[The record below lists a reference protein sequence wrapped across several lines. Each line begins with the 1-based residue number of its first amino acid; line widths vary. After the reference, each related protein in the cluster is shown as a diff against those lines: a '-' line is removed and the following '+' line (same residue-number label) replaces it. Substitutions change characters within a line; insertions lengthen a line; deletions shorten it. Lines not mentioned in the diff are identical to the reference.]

1 MPRHQAKEFSDA
13 STDPSWAYAE
23 PLDAVDISHWKHWKF
38 DQQNAFFARL
48 RDEDPV
54 HYQTHGHY
62 GPFWSLTSYEDIK
75 TVDGDH
81 ERFSSQDNIGI
92 ADAPPDTKSNS
103 FISMDAPKHDEQR
116 KTVAPVVAPRNL
128 KAMEG
133 LIRQRIATLL
143 DSLPIGEEF
152 DWVETVSI
160 ELTTQMLATLFDF
173 PFEDRHKLTRWSD
186 VATGGPETGVVETH
200 AQARE
205 ELAECLA
212 YFTRLLNE
220 RKDQEPVN
228 DLVSMLA
235 HGDATKDM
243 HPQEFLGNI
252 LLLIVGGND
261 TTRNTMTGSVY
272 ALNKFPA
279 EYDKL
284 RANLDLIPNM
294 VAEIIRWQ
302 TPLAHMRRTALT
314 DVEVG
319 GKTIHKGDKVVMWY
333 LSGNRDETMFENA
346 EDLIIDRANAR
357 QHLSF
362 GFGLHR
368 CMGNRLAELQLRI
381 LWEEISTRFR
391 HIEVMEEPER
401 TTSNFVHGYTYMPVK
416 LHAL

>member
-13 STDPSWAYAE
+13 PTDPSWAYKE
-23 PLDAVDISHWKHWKF
+23 PLDTVDISHWKHWKF

-62 GPFWSLTSYEDIK
+62 GPFWSLTRYEDIK

-81 ERFSSQDNIGI
+81 KRFSSQDNIGI

-152 DWVETVSI
+152 DWVDNVSI

-220 RKDQEPVN
+220 RKAEEPVN

-272 ALNKFPA
+272 ALNKYPA

-294 VAEIIRWQ
+294 VAEVIRWQ
-302 TPLAHMRRTALT
+302 TPLAHMRRTALA

-333 LSGNRDETMFENA
+333 LSGNRDEAMFKNG
-346 EDLIIDRANAR
+346 EDLIIDRPNAR

-416 LHAL
+416 LHAI